1 MSDEEREIVN
11 HEEDH
16 SGSEGEGEGE
26 DVTRDS
32 VTDSSEEED
41 DDDNEEE
48 IQKVREG
55 FIVDD
60 EDEEIESTK
69 KRRHKKR
76 KRERER
82 PEQNDALDEDDLELL
97 LENSGV
103 KPRGQGNKLKRL
115 KRKTSEE
122 DQDSQVD
129 VPKEHDRQSRT
140 SPAVPDIFADDDEE
154 EEELGEGLIDHDED
168 RGAIPRDRSNMLDEF
183 EDFIEED
190 ELSDE
195 DEEMRKQRQ
204 LERQRVKQRGP
215 KLDTSKLSNVDRK
228 SLQELFEV
236 FGDGREYE
244 WALEAQED
252 EDLGAAG
259 NEDPTS
265 LDEVFEH
272 SELKERMLTEEDN
285 LIRIID
291 IPERFQKYRSSLTY
305 IDLNDE
311 ELELEKKWVAEIGRA
326 HV

>member
-115 KRKTSEE
+115 KRKP
-122 DQDSQVD
+122 Q
-129 VPKEHDRQSRT
+129 KRT
-140 SPAVPDIFADDDEE
+140 KIHKLMCQRNTTVN
-154 EEELGEGLIDHDED
+154 
-168 RGAIPRDRSNMLDEF
+168 RGH
-183 EDFIEED
+183 
-190 ELSDE
+190 
-195 DEEMRKQRQ
+195 
-204 LERQRVKQRGP
+204 RQRYQ
-215 KLDTSKLSNVDRK
+215 
-228 SLQELFEV
+228 
-236 FGDGREYE
+236 
-244 WALEAQED
+244 
-252 EDLGAAG
+252 
-259 NEDPTS
+259 TS
-265 LDEVFEH
+265 LPMMT
-272 SELKERMLTEEDN
+272 KRRRN
-285 LIRIID
+285 WA
-291 IPERFQKYRSSLTY
+291 K
-305 IDLNDE
+305 
-311 ELELEKKWVAEIGRA
+311 A
-326 HV
+326 